1 MDTRGQ
7 TERWSLCVEFHQLH
21 SMVRN
26 KAAKTAKNSSAATEG
41 GATEAKSHRIKAPL
55 AQRAEIGGLRE
66 LELLA

>member
-26 KAAKTAKNSSAATEG
+26 KAAKTAKNSSAATE
-41 GATEAKSHRIKAPL
+41 AKSHRIKAPL